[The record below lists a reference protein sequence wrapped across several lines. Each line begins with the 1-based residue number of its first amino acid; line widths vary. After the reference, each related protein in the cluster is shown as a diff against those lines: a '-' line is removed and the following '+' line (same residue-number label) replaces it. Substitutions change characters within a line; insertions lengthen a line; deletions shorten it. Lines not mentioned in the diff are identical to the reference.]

1 MKPGGSAALAIGAGY
16 VLGRQH
22 KLRAAALLAAGAA
35 TGRIMRGGVGQIG
48 SSGQNGDGQ
57 SGGNG
62 HGGGDGKSGLLGKL
76 GGAGRSVAITAFA
89 RSADRIGDRLTERA
103 AAMRQGS
110 SGGDDK

>member
-16 VLGRQH
+16 VLGRSH

-35 TGRIMRGGVGQIG
+35 GGRLMRGGG
-48 SSGQNGDGQ
+48 SGESDQ
-57 SGGNG
+57 SGGG
-62 HGGGDGKSGLLGKL
+62 GKSGLLGKL
-76 GGAGRSVAITAFA
+76 GGAGRTAAIGAVTK
-89 RSADRIGDRLTERA
+89 SADRIGERLAERA